1 MLIPVDRWSLTL
13 KKVGSEVFLQNQS
26 INSFIPTSRMNLLC
40 PIIKR
45 KGFIMWI
52 LVSPIWKTNF
62 NSKKG
67 TKRSFFYETKASIRS
82 SQWVKWIYGAQSLK
96 ERRLLCDFIFIPTKI
111 RTLILKNVER
121 KIFLLK
127 SKHQFIYPNE

>member
-52 LVSPIWKTNF
+52 HVSSNWKTNF

-67 TKRSFFYETKASIRS
+67 TKRSFFYETKASIHFS
-82 SQWVKWIYGAQSLK
+82 
-96 ERRLLCDFIFIPTKI
+96 FIPMSKMNLCCPIIKKKETFMCF
-111 RTLILKNVER
+111 NV
-121 KIFLLK
+121 
-127 SKHQFIYPNE
+127 YPNWNTDINFKKCRKKKFSFEIEAPIHLS